1 MLRVVLKGGVLSSP
15 VKKVTSGKGPVVM
28 RLFSLIIARPNCVQG
43 RATGVGGGTGSLPVA
58 GLPAEAAVPPEGLN
72 KVKVEK

>member
-1 MLRVVLKGGVLSSP
+1 
-15 VKKVTSGKGPVVM
+15 M